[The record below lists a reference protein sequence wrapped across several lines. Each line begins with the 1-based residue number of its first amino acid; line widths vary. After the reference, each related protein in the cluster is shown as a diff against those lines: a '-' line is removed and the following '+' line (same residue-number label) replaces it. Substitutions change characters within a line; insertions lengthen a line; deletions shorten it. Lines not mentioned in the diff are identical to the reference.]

1 MVLFTEES
9 IGAKLLEA
17 ITAGLY
23 DGNLNCLREYVQN
36 SIDSKAKRVDVDFEN
51 SRTVLVI
58 EDNGCG
64 MDSQK
69 LGKAFQLG
77 KF

>member
-1 MVLFTEES
+1 LYLVLFTDEAF
-9 IGAKLLEA
+9 GAKLLEA

-36 SIDSKAKRVDVDFEN
+36 CIDSEADKANIFFEN
-51 SRTVLVI
+51 RQTVLAI

-64 MDSQK
+64 MNKRAERSIISW
-69 LGKAFQLG
+69 
-77 KF
+77 